1 MSHLLTLEK
10 ISDGSVV
17 IGFGLFSTPI
27 ENHYHRR
34 LDYYAK
40 ILFLNGHYLINDG
53 SCPKYIVHDRE
64 YALSLAYYL
73 VKSKVDRYK
82 HLGDKFENRTSL
94 GS

>member
-1 MSHLLTLEK
+1 MSYLLTLEK

-34 LDYYAK
+34 LDHYAK
-40 ILFLNGHYLINDG
+40 ILFLDGHYLVNNG

-64 YALSLAYYL
+64 DALSLAYDL
-73 VKSKVDRYK
+73 VRSKVERYK
-82 HLGDKFENRTSL
+82 HLGDKFEDRTSR